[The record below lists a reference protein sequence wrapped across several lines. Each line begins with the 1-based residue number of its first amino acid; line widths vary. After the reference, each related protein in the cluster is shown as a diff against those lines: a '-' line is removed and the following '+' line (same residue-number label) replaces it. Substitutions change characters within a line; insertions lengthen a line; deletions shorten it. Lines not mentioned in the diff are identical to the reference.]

1 MDNETIGRPT
11 DDYHHGGTED
21 KYSPRS
27 VWTESKPSTGMKPED
42 RGFIY
47 DPLLNAYVRKWETN
61 EGKEWTLEY
70 VYEDKIVMWDMNG
83 VKFYET
89 PRGES
94 YV

>member
-1 MDNETIGRPT
+1 MDNEIIGRPT

-21 KYSPRS
+21 KYSPA
-27 VWTESKPSTGMKPED
+27 MKPED